1 MQLDDLDGVSY
12 KGPSVHAHEQDRDLE
27 SISHAIVNRSCCH
40 SSNISAEVSHPKMN
54 TVIGD
59 QEKTEN
65 IMMMP
70 SNSSTLLPKPSGE
83 QMYAEDVLGV
93 NDQVSNGEEDRRQ
106 LAGPLQPYY
115 HPLEGTV
122 YIMAQMTYRLGSS
135 MSLQDNRVLQFTR
148 RMVF

>member
-1 MQLDDLDGVSY
+1 
-12 KGPSVHAHEQDRDLE
+12 
-27 SISHAIVNRSCCH
+27 
-40 SSNISAEVSHPKMN
+40 MN